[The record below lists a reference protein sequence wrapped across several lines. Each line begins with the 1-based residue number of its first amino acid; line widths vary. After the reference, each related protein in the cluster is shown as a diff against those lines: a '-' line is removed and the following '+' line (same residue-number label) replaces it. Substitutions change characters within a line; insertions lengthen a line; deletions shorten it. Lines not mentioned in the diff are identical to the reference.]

1 MQQHTLTGTRAAAL
15 QNLPS
20 MKTLTSKTSILTLG
34 LLTLAA
40 YGLLVP
46 FTGFYWDDWPFAW
59 IAKFLGP
66 AEFIPAFLPFRPF
79 LGPIFTVTT
88 SLIPPDPTYWQIF
101 ALVIRFLMGLSLWW
115 SLGKLWPE
123 KPQLNFIA
131 GLLMIIF
138 PGYSQHW
145 AALTHINQE
154 LIPFIFYI
162 LSFGFTFQALTARK
176 LSPPSP
182 AATYYTIIAILLQI
196 CGIYPTEYFF
206 PLESLRFLLI
216 FFFVFEGTLVNRFVS
231 TIKVWWLY
239 LLVWISNAMWLVYYY
254 RYGPY
259 NSYEVTAVETTNYSG
274 LAMEVLDT
282 IWKACFYIWAQIF
295 ILLFKTIS
303 NTTSLLTIALILIAF
318 IGLTRLL
325 PILTS
330 DRENKGFAISLIITG
345 FISILLGRIPSLAA
359 ELPLRLQTGYDRFM
373 VSMMIGCILFAIGV
387 IELIIQNNKIRSYIY
402 ISLIALGI
410 GQQFYTGNVFRRD
423 WEKQK
428 EFYWQLTSRI
438 PALESNTTLLTYQ
451 LPTEYEPD
459 LSYTAPVNWM
469 YAPDFK
475 PPNLPYAL
483 IFTEKR
489 IGGSTLP
496 SLEPDSPI
504 RFNYRTTIF
513 NGSTSQAVV
522 IYMPVNGCVRVLDPA
537 RGDADIYAKQ
547 PDELTKAIP
556 LSNLSLII
564 TDPRIPASPV
574 FLHEEATLNWCTYFT
589 KAELVHQ
596 MNDHEKTVKL
606 IDEALALGYQ
616 PEDLNEWLLY
626 IDSLARTGKVAS
638 AQEKSLE
645 LLNQDSRMKRGVCV
659 VWGQL
664 EAQGI
669 NSAADIQETLGCN
682 Q

>member
-1 MQQHTLTGTRAAAL
+1 LLLEFRTASCSSPESYKT
-15 QNLPS
+15 

-40 YGLLVP
+40 YGLLIP

-79 LGPIFTVTT
+79 LGPIFYVTT
-88 SLIPPDPTYWQIF
+88 SLIPPNPTYWQIF

-145 AALTHINQE
+145 VALTHINQE

-162 LSFGFTFQALTARK
+162 LSFGFTFMALKGEKPLACT
-176 LSPPSP
+176 L
-182 AATYYTIIAILLQI
+182 IAILLQI

-216 FFFVFEGTLVNRFVS
+216 FFFIFEGTLVNRFIS
-231 TIKVWWLY
+231 TLKVWWPY
-239 LLVWISNAMWLVYYY
+239 LLVWISNAAWLVYYY
-254 RYGPY
+254 RFGPY
-259 NSYEVTAVETTNYSG
+259 NSYEVTAVEATNYSG
-274 LAMEVLDT
+274 LFLEILDT

-295 ILLFKTIS
+295 TLLFKTIS
-303 NTTSLLTIALILIAF
+303 NTTSLLTIVLIVIFFIA
-318 IGLTRLL
+318 LTRLL
-325 PILTS
+325 PLLAS
-330 DRENKGFAISLIITG
+330 NRENKSFAVSLIISG

-387 IELIIQNNKIRSYIY
+387 IELIVHNNKLRSYIY

-438 PALESNTTLLTYQ
+438 PAL
-451 LPTEYEPD
+451 
-459 LSYTAPVNWM
+459 
-469 YAPDFK
+469 
-475 PPNLPYAL
+475 
-483 IFTEKR
+483 
-489 IGGSTLP
+489 
-496 SLEPDSPI
+496 
-504 RFNYRTTIF
+504 
-513 NGSTSQAVV
+513 
-522 IYMPVNGCVRVLDPA
+522 
-537 RGDADIYAKQ
+537 
-547 PDELTKAIP
+547 
-556 LSNLSLII
+556 
-564 TDPRIPASPV
+564 
-574 FLHEEATLNWCTYFT
+574 
-589 KAELVHQ
+589 
-596 MNDHEKTVKL
+596 
-606 IDEALALGYQ
+606 
-616 PEDLNEWLLY
+616 
-626 IDSLARTGKVAS
+626 
-638 AQEKSLE
+638 
-645 LLNQDSRMKRGVCV
+645 
-659 VWGQL
+659 
-664 EAQGI
+664 
-669 NSAADIQETLGCN
+669 
-682 Q
+682 

>member
-1 MQQHTLTGTRAAAL
+1 LKTR
-15 QNLPS
+15 PTDP
-20 MKTLTSKTSILTLG
+20 MKPLTSKTSILTLG

-59 IAKFLGP
+59 IAKFMGP
-66 AEFIPAFLPFRPF
+66 AEFVPAFLPFRPF
-79 LGPIFTVTT
+79 LGPIFYVTT
-88 SLIPPDPTYWQIF
+88 SLIPPYPIYWQIL
-101 ALVIRFLMGLSLWW
+101 AVLIRFLMGLSLWW

-123 KPQLNFIA
+123 KPRLTLIA
-131 GLLMIIF
+131 SLLLIIF

-145 AALTHINQE
+145 VALTHINQE

-162 LSFGFTFQALTARK
+162 LSFGFTFKALRSDKPLVWTV
-176 LSPPSP
+176 L
-182 AATYYTIIAILLQI
+182 AILLQI

-216 FFFVFEGTLVNRFVS
+216 FFFIFSGTLWERFVS
-231 TIKVWWLY
+231 TMKVWWPY
-239 LLVWISNAMWLVYYY
+239 LLVWISNALWLVYYY
-254 RYGPY
+254 KFGPY
-259 NSYEVTAVETTNYSG
+259 NSYEPTAVESTDRMG
-274 LAMEVLDT
+274 LFLEILDT
-282 IWKACFYIWAQIF
+282 IWKACFYIWVQIF
-295 ILLFKTIS
+295 TLLGKTI
-303 NTTSLLTIALILIAF
+303 TAPTSLLTIVLILISF
-318 IGLTRLL
+318 LVLTRLL
-325 PILTS
+325 PLLQGPN
-330 DRENKGFAISLIITG
+330 ENKTFSIHLIITG

-387 IELIIQNNKIRSYIY
+387 VEWLVRSEKIRSILY
-402 ISLIALGI
+402 ISLLALGI

-438 PALESNTTLLTYQ
+438 PALEPNTTLLTYQ

-459 LSYTAPVNWM
+459 LSYTGPVNWM
-469 YAPDFK
+469 YAPDFT
-475 PPNLPYAL
+475 PPDLPYAL

-496 SLEPDSPI
+496 SLDPDSPI
-504 RFNYRTTIF
+504 RFQYRTAIF

-522 IYMPVNGCVRVLDPA
+522 IHMPVNGCLRVLDPL
-537 RGDADIYAKQ
+537 RGDAEIYNKQ
-547 PDELTKAIP
+547 PHQLTQAIA
-556 LSNLSLII
+556 LSDPSRII
-564 TDPRIPASPV
+564 TDPQVPAQPFFLNEEPPV
-574 FLHEEATLNWCTYFT
+574 NWCAYFT
-589 KAELVHQ
+589 KAELAHQ
-596 MNDHEKTVKL
+596 LGQYERTINL
-606 IDEALALGYQ
+606 LDEATALGYQ
-616 PEDLNEWLLY
+616 PEDLNEWLIY
-626 IDSLARTGKVAS
+626 IDALARSGEVDS
-638 AQEKSLE
+638 AREKSLE

-659 VWGQL
+659 VWSQL

-669 NSAADIQETLGCN
+669 DPEGPFQESLGCG

>member
-1 MQQHTLTGTRAAAL
+1 
-15 QNLPS
+15 
-20 MKTLTSKTSILTLG
+20 MKTRPTEKMKPLTPKTSILTLG
-34 LLTLAA
+34 LLTIAA

-66 AEFIPAFLPFRPF
+66 AEFVPAFLPFRPF
-79 LGPIFTVTT
+79 LGPIFYATT

-101 ALVIRFLMGLSLWW
+101 ALAIRFLMGLSLWW

-123 KPQLNFIA
+123 KTQLNFIA
-131 GLLMIIF
+131 ALLMIIF

-145 AALTHINQE
+145 VALTHINQE

-162 LSFGFTFQALTARK
+162 LSFGFTFMALK
-176 LSPPSP
+176 GQKPLV
-182 AATYYTIIAILLQI
+182 YTLIAILLQI

-216 FFFVFEGTLVNRFVS
+216 FFFIFEGTLVNRFIS
-231 TIKVWWLY
+231 TIKVWWPY
-239 LLVWISNAMWLVYYY
+239 LLIWISNAAWLVYYY
-254 RYGPY
+254 RFGPY
-259 NSYEVTAVETTNYSG
+259 NSYEVTATETTNYGG
-274 LAMEVLDT
+274 LVLEVLDT

-295 ILLFKTIS
+295 TLLFKTIS
-303 NTTSLLTIALILIAF
+303 TTTSLLTIGLIVLSF
-318 IGLTRLL
+318 IVLTRLL
-325 PILTS
+325 PLLTGN
-330 DRENKGFAISLIITG
+330 RENKSFAVSLIITG

-373 VSMMIGCILFAIGV
+373 VSMMIGSILFAIGV
-387 IELIIQNNKIRSYIY
+387 IELFIQNNKVRSYLY

-438 PALESNTTLLTYQ
+438 PALEPNTTLLTYQ

-459 LSYTAPVNWM
+459 LSYTGPVNWM
-469 YAPDFK
+469 YAPNFT

-504 RFNYRTTIF
+504 SFNYRTTIF
-513 NGSTSQAVV
+513 NGSTSQVVV
-522 IYMPVNGCVRVLDPA
+522 IYMPLNGCLRVLDPA
-537 RGDADIYAKQ
+537 RGDLDIYSKQ
-547 PDELTKAIP
+547 PDELTNAIP
-556 LSNLSLII
+556 LSDTTLII
-564 TDPRIPASPV
+564 TNPQIPASPV
-574 FLHEEATLNWCTYFT
+574 FLHEEAPVNWCAYFT
-589 KAELVHQ
+589 KAELAHQ
-596 MNDHEKTVKL
+596 LKDYDKTVNL
-606 IDEALALGYQ
+606 LDEALALGYQ

-626 IDSLARTGKVAS
+626 VDALARTGEIDS

-645 LLNQDSRMKRGVCV
+645 LLSQDSRMKRGVCV
-659 VWGQL
+659 VWSQL
-664 EAQGI
+664 EAGEFEQ
-669 NSAADIQETLGCN
+669 TLGCN